1 MGSVE
6 DRDCHW
12 SWASRTIR
20 IDGRTLVVTDSRA
33 QPDTQTLSLGDA
45 FDDPGRLFIGPPEV
59 YGAVMR
65 ALAQR
70 LADDGADGAD
80 PRRRQRCAFWLALGP
95 AGCAPLAVSW
105 SYAASPERTPT
116 TFTLDLAGLVA
127 LCTAPPPDGY
137 TERKTQMIDDLFFY
151 GPLEIAIPAA
161 TRALVIATILAALAP
176 NSGVEASHA
185 FPLIDH
191 ARIARATWTWDKTD
205 DGEASAD
212 IGGPAVVSG
221 YQYRHDFGWSA
232 YSVERVATRAPGLYH
247 GAPHGV
253 WEAIVAAVRAAIVSP

>member
-1 MGSVE
+1 MAIVD
-6 DRDCHW
+6 DRECRW
-12 SWASRTIR
+12 SWGSKTLR
-20 IDGRTLVVTDSRA
+20 IDGPTLVVTDSRA
-33 QPDTQTLSLGDA
+33 LPDTQTYSLGDA
-45 FDDPGRLFIGPPEV
+45 FDDPGRLFIDPPEV
-59 YGAVMR
+59 YAAVMR

-70 LADDGADGAD
+70 LADDDVGGADSRRR
-80 PRRRQRCAFWLALGP
+80 PRRAFWLALGP

-105 SYAASPERTPT
+105 SYASSPERTPT

-127 LCTAPPPDGY
+127 LCTAPPDSY
-137 TERKTQMIDDLFFY
+137 TERKRQMIDDLFFF

-161 TRALVIATILAALAP
+161 TRALVIDTILAALAP
-176 NSGVEASHA
+176 NSGVEARHA

-212 IGGPAVVSG
+212 VGGPAVVSG
-221 YQYRHDFGWSA
+221 YQHGHDFGWSA
-232 YSVERVATRAPGLYH
+232 YSAERVATRAPGLYP
-247 GAPHGV
+247 GAPRDV